1 MGEGAGYKKGY
12 ADGQDSD
19 AYTAGYDTG
28 YSEGYTSGYDA
39 GFPDGVASVKTVKDL
54 IDVRG
59 VQSLFANVKDTT
71 GGLSADQKIASVLS
85 YSDTENASDFSRMFA
100 GSDITL
106 IPNINTSNLS
116 SADSICSSCTKI
128 VNVEFDFKKSD
139 LSSVFYN
146 CILLQNVSVSID
158 GSVEHSLSSTFNNCR
173 KLHNVSLNT
182 TLKVKTGSTMY
193 RTFYNAM
200 LEAEDNETFPYI
212 DTSGVSIFD
221 DTFAVDAGVNQ
232 RALNTIPAYDLSGS
246 NYAGIRDM
254 FNNRL
259 IREIPDLKLPEL
271 SVADWNDIFKS
282 KNNFYYFFKGNTV
295 LSKLH
300 FTDIYGSLDIS
311 VSTQF
316 TREALLE
323 IIGNLRDITGFTSQ
337 TLTLGATNLAKLTEE
352 DIALATEKNWTVA

>member
-1 MGEGAGYKKGY
+1 MDIVSYAMGEGAGYKKGY

-28 YSEGYTSGYDA
+28 YSEGYTSGYDV
-39 GFPDGVASVKTVKDL
+39 GYPDGVASVKSVKDL

-59 VQSLFANVKDTT
+59 AQSLFANIKDTT

-85 YSDTENASDFSRMFA
+85 YSDTENASNFNSMFS
-100 GSDITL
+100 GSDITFA
-106 IPNINTSNLS
+106 PNFDTSNMTS
-116 SADSICSSCTKI
+116 
-128 VNVEFDFKKSD
+128 VNSLFA
-139 LSSVFYN
+139 N
-146 CILLQNVSVSID
+146 CAKLRNVSLSID
-158 GSVEHSLSSTFNNCR
+158 SSKKYVLDRAFYGCSNLHSVSFDKTPKVNSMDNTFNN
-173 KLHNVSLNT
+173 
-182 TLKVKTGSTMY
+182 
-193 RTFYNAM
+193 AM
-200 LEAEDNETFPYI
+200 LNAVDGETFPYM
-212 DTSGVSIFD
+212 DTSEVTYFDHTFVVS
-221 DTFAVDAGVNQ
+221 GQGQN
-232 RALNTIPAYDLSGS
+232 ALRTIPTYDLSGS
-246 NYAGIRDM
+246 NYVGIRTM

-271 SVADWNDIFKS
+271 SEANWNDLFKS
-282 KNNFYYFFKGNTV
+282 KNSYYYFFKGNTV

-300 FTDIYGSLDIS
+300 FTDIHGSLDIS

-323 IIGNLRDITGFTSQ
+323 IIGNLRDMTGSTPL